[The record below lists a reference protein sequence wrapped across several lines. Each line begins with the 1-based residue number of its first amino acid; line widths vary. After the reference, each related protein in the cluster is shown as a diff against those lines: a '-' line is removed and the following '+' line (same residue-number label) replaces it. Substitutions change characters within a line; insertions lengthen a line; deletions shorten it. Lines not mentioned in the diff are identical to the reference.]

1 MKISLERTDN
11 NFGMKAIAGHHEIML
26 DSSPEEE
33 GGSNKGATPMQLML
47 IALAGCS
54 TIDIVHIL
62 RKGRYEITSYESEVI
77 ATRREEMPRIFN
89 EITLMITL
97 ATDAP
102 DEVLKRAVVLTK
114 TKYCSAFAVLEA
126 SCPIGISVNRKT

>member
-11 NFGMKAIAGHHEIML
+11 NFGMKATAGHHEIML
-26 DSSPEEE
+26 DSSPQEE

-97 ATDAP
+97 ETDAP
-102 DEVLKRAVVLTK
+102 DEVLNRAIVLTK

-126 SCPIGISVNRKT
+126 SCPVEISVNRKI

>member
-102 DEVLKRAVVLTK
+102 DEVLNRAVVLTK

>member
-1 MKISLERTDN
+1 MEISLERTDN

-102 DEVLKRAVVLTK
+102 DEVLNRAVLLTK

>member
-47 IALAGCS
+47 ISLAGCS

-62 RKGRYEITSYESEVI
+62 RKGRYEITSYASEVI
-77 ATRREEMPRIFN
+77 ATRREEDR
-89 EITLMITL
+89 
-97 ATDAP
+97 
-102 DEVLKRAVVLTK
+102 KSVV
-114 TKYCSAFAVLEA
+114 
-126 SCPIGISVNRKT
+126 

>member
-102 DEVLKRAVVLTK
+102 DEVLNRALVLTK

>member
-11 NFGMKAIAGHHEIML
+11 NFGMKAKAGNHEILL
-26 DSSPEEE
+26 DSQEE
-33 GGSNKGATPMQLML
+33 GGASPMQLML

-54 TIDIVHIL
+54 TIDLIHIL
-62 RKGRYEITSYESEVI
+62 RKGRYDITSYASEVI

-89 EITLMITL
+89 AITLLITL
-97 ATDAP
+97 ETDAP
-102 DEVLKRAVVLTK
+102 DEVLNRAIALTK

-126 SCPIGISVNRKT
+126 SCPVEISVNRKT

>member
-11 NFGMKAIAGHHEIML
+11 NFGMKAKAGNHEILL
-26 DSSPEEE
+26 DSQEE
-33 GGSNKGATPMQLML
+33 GGASPMQLML

-54 TIDIVHIL
+54 TIDLIHIL
-62 RKGRYEITSYESEVI
+62 RKGRYEITSYASEVI

-89 EITLMITL
+89 AITLLITL
-97 ATDAP
+97 ETDAP
-102 DEVLKRAVVLTK
+102 DEVLNRAIALTK

-126 SCPIGISVNRKT
+126 SCPVEVSVNRKT

>member
-102 DEVLKRAVVLTK
+102 DEVLNRAVLLTK

>member
-11 NFGMKAIAGHHEIML
+11 NFGMKATAGHHEIML
-26 DSSPEEE
+26 DSSPQEE

-62 RKGRYEITSYESEVI
+62 RKGRYEITSYASEVV

-89 EITLMITL
+89 EITLVITL
-97 ATDAP
+97 ETDAP
-102 DEVLKRAVVLTK
+102 DEVLNRAIVLTK

-126 SCPIGISVNRKT
+126 SCPVEISVNRKI

>member
-47 IALAGCS
+47 ISLAGCS

-62 RKGRYEITSYESEVI
+62 RKGRYEITSYASEVI

-102 DEVLKRAVVLTK
+102 DEVLNRAIVLTK
-114 TKYCSAFAVLEA
+114 TTYCSAFAVLEA
-126 SCPIGISVNRKT
+126 SCPVVISVNRKT

>member
-62 RKGRYEITSYESEVI
+62 RKGRYEITSYEREVI

-102 DEVLKRAVVLTK
+102 DEVLNRAVLLTK

>member
-11 NFGMKAIAGHHEIML
+11 NFGMKAKAGNHEILL
-26 DSSPEEE
+26 DSQEE
-33 GGSNKGATPMQLML
+33 GGASPMQLML

-54 TIDIVHIL
+54 TIDLIHIL
-62 RKGRYEITSYESEVI
+62 RKGRYEITSYASEVI

-89 EITLMITL
+89 AITLLITL
-97 ATDAP
+97 ETDAP
-102 DEVLKRAVVLTK
+102 DEVLNRAIALTK

-126 SCPIGISVNRKT
+126 SCPVEISVNRKI

>member
-11 NFGMKAIAGHHEIML
+11 NFGMKATAGHHEIML
-26 DSSPEEE
+26 DSSPKEE

-62 RKGRYEITSYESEVI
+62 RKGRYEITSYASEVV

-89 EITLMITL
+89 EITLVITL
-97 ATDAP
+97 ETDAP
-102 DEVLKRAVVLTK
+102 DEVLNRAIVLTK

-126 SCPIGISVNRKT
+126 SCPVEISVNRKI

>member
-11 NFGMKAIAGHHEIML
+11 NFGMKAKAGNHEILL
-26 DSSPEEE
+26 DSQEE
-33 GGSNKGATPMQLML
+33 GGASPMQLML

-54 TIDIVHIL
+54 TIDLIHIL
-62 RKGRYEITSYESEVI
+62 RKGRYDITSYASEVI

-89 EITLMITL
+89 AITLLITL
-97 ATDAP
+97 ETDAP
-102 DEVLKRAVVLTK
+102 DEVLNRAIALTK

-126 SCPIGISVNRKT
+126 SCLVEVSVNRKT

>member
-11 NFGMKAIAGHHEIML
+11 NFGMKAKAGNHEILL
-26 DSSPEEE
+26 DSQEE
-33 GGSNKGATPMQLML
+33 GGASPMQLML

-54 TIDIVHIL
+54 TIDLIHIL
-62 RKGRYEITSYESEVI
+62 RKGRYEITSYASEVI

-89 EITLMITL
+89 AITLLITL
-97 ATDAP
+97 ETDAP
-102 DEVLKRAVVLTK
+102 DEVLNRAIALTK

-126 SCPIGISVNRKT
+126 SCPVEISVNRKT